1 MKAHAASRKIQP
13 VRNSR
18 PWQHVILPRA
28 GLTSGWFFSLLALAA
43 VPSGAQSSFTF
54 PAYVQ
59 DPAGQAETVEVRV
72 ATESGAARRFTL
84 TTSAGQ
90 RDDGPKVRNIVEAR
104 GALAVHSSSLL
115 FDALFAQAI
124 DDARLDSVSSI
135 RDAAYNAGQP
145 ILCECFQ
152 TGEKWTYVWTR
163 DLSYSAYLSLAL
175 LDPLRVRNSLQF
187 KTSPFR
193 PGVMPAELP
202 AGTVQIVQDTGSG
215 GSWPVS
221 SDRTAWALGAEAVLN
236 TLQGSARTRFEVE
249 ANRALRGSV
258 EADRAAIFDA
268 SDGLYTGEQSF
279 LDWREQTYAPY
290 VLKDL
295 TQLAQSK
302 ALSTNTLQY
311 RALRL
316 VSALARDRGETALA
330 ARYGR
335 WAEALKIAI
344 NRHFWLA
351 DYGLYASLLTADAPA
366 IPVAKFDLLGEALAV
381 TSGIA
386 DFARAREIVA
396 HYPHAPFG
404 PPVYYPEQ
412 PDVAIYHNRAGWPFV
427 TAFDLEAA
435 AQVVNVAVADNA
447 FDSLV
452 RAAALH
458 LTNTENLEW
467 LTGRSQYDDGP
478 VINSPRQLWSVAGYI
493 DMVAKVVFGY
503 HVEKRGFRI
512 RPFLTT
518 HMRTVLN
525 GDTATLENLSY
536 KGRELTIEL
545 HLPPAE
551 AAGYYPPAQITLN
564 GRAVTGLISPSELK
578 PENKIVV
585 RFRPSSTGDDRIR
598 RVAEV
603 APNSHDDPRVFAPQ
617 APSIDV
623 TMTDQ
628 HANLSIQAVTS
639 APQAL
644 RYAIWRDGVLKVQGL
659 SADKWLD
666 PERLTPELRHCYRV
680 VASYADSGNASHPSA
695 ANCVNDVATR
705 TISWP
710 AVTALTGRVA
720 GGNSTALGFR
730 VQSAGMYALSLTY
743 DNHAYDIN
751 TGVTNAVKRI
761 ELLDHRGGVVAT
773 GVVQMPHIQPEGAA
787 HPYRQSTELRL
798 FLAAGDYVLKPT
810 DYFNMSYLHANASY
824 AHAGGQSG
832 PLNDAVVKGLQITRV
847 P

>member
-1 MKAHAASRKIQP
+1 MATLRKALSR
-13 VRNSR
+13 
-18 PWQHVILPRA
+18 
-28 GLTSGWFFSLLALAA
+28 TSCWIFFLLAVAA
-43 VPSGAQSSFTF
+43 APSRAQFNFTF

-59 DPAGQAETVEVRV
+59 DPAGQAQTVGVQV
-72 ATESGAARRFTL
+72 ATEPGGARRFTL
-84 TTSAGQ
+84 TTSADQ
-90 RDDGPKVRNIVEAR
+90 RDAGPKAR
-104 GALAVHSSSLL
+104 SILESPGAPAVHSSSLL

-152 TGEKWTYVWTR
+152 TGEKWSYVWTR
-163 DLSYSAYLSLAL
+163 DLSYSADLSLAV

-187 KTSPFR
+187 KISPFR
-193 PGVMPAELP
+193 SGLAAPLELP
-202 AGTVQIVQDTGSG
+202 ADTLQIVQDTGSG

-221 SDRTAWALGAEAVLN
+221 SDRTAWALGAEAALN
-236 TLQGSARTRFEVE
+236 TLEGSARTRFAVE
-249 ANRALRGSV
+249 AYRALRGSL

-295 TQLAQSK
+295 SQLAQSK

-316 VSALARDRGETALA
+316 ASDLAGDRGEAALA
-330 ARYGR
+330 ARYAR
-335 WAEALKIAI
+335 WADALKIAI

-366 IPVAKFDLLGEALAV
+366 VPVAKFDLLGEALAV

-386 DFARAREIVA
+386 DPAQAREIVA

-412 PDVAIYHNRAGWPFV
+412 PDVAIYHNRANWPFV

-467 LTGRSQYDDGP
+467 LTGSSQYDDGP
-478 VINSPRQLWSVAGYI
+478 LINSPRQIWSVAGYI
-493 DMVAKVVFGY
+493 DMVAKVIFGY
-503 HVEKRGFRI
+503 RVEKRGFRV
-512 RPFLTT
+512 RPFLTA
-518 HMRTVLN
+518 HMRAVLN
-525 GDTATLENLSY
+525 GDTATLVNLFY
-536 KGRELTIEL
+536 KGRGLTIEL

-564 GRAVTGLISPSELK
+564 GRAVTGLISASQLK

-585 RFRPSSTGDDRIR
+585 SFRSSTAGDDRIL

-603 APNSHDDPRVFAPQ
+603 AADSRDDPRVFAPQ
-617 APSIDV
+617 VPAIDV
-623 TMTDQ
+623 VVTDQ
-628 HANLSIQAVTS
+628 HATLSIDAVTS

-644 RYAIWRDGVLKVQGL
+644 RYAIWRDGVLQVQNL
-659 SADKWLD
+659 SARTWLD
-666 PERLTPELRHCYRV
+666 PQRLTPERRHCYRA

-695 ANCVNDVATR
+695 ANCINGTATI

-710 AVTALTGRVA
+710 ATTAVSRNVTGS
-720 GGNSTALGFR
+720 NSTVLRFK
-730 VQSAGMYALSLTY
+730 VQRAGMYALSLTY

-751 TGVTNAVKRI
+751 TGITNAVKRI
-761 ELLDHRGGVVAT
+761 ELMNRQGRIVAA

-787 HPYRQSTELRL
+787 HPFRQSTELRF
-798 FLAAGDYVLKPT
+798 FLAAGDYVLKSI
-810 DYFNMSYLHANASY
+810 DYFNMSYLQTNAGY

-832 PLNDAVVKGLQITRV
+832 PLNDALVKELQISRM

>member
-1 MKAHAASRKIQP
+1 MTTLRKALSR
-13 VRNSR
+13 
-18 PWQHVILPRA
+18 ILARTR
-28 GLTSGWFFSLLALAA
+28 LTSYWILFMLALAA
-43 VPSGAQSSFTF
+43 APSRAQFNFTF
-54 PAYVQ
+54 PAYAQ
-59 DPAGQAETVEVRV
+59 DPAGQAQTVGVRV
-72 ATESGAARRFTL
+72 ATEPGGARRFTL
-84 TTSAGQ
+84 TTSADQ
-90 RDDGPKVRNIVEAR
+90 RDDGPKVRSILEAP

-145 ILCECFQ
+145 IVCECFQ

-163 DLSYSAYLSLAL
+163 DLSYSADLSLAV

-187 KTSPFR
+187 KISAFR
-193 PGVMPAELP
+193 SGITMPSELP
-202 AGTVQIVQDTGSG
+202 AGTLQIVQDTGSG

-236 TLQGSARTRFEVE
+236 TLQGSARTRFAVE
-249 ANRALRGSV
+249 AYRALRGSV

-290 VLKDL
+290 VVKDL

-316 VSALARDRGETALA
+316 ASDLARDRGEAALA
-330 ARYGR
+330 ARYAR
-335 WAEALKIAI
+335 WADALKIAI

-351 DYGLYASLLTADAPA
+351 EYGLYASLMTADAPA
-366 IPVAKFDLLGEALAV
+366 VPVAKFDLLGEALAV

-386 DFARAREIVA
+386 DLARAREIVA

-412 PDVAIYHNRAGWPFV
+412 PDVVIYHNRANWPFV

-435 AQVVNVAVADNA
+435 AQVVNAAVADNA

-478 VINSPRQLWSVAGYI
+478 VINSPRQIWSVAGYI
-493 DMVAKVVFGY
+493 NMVAKVIFGY
-503 HVEKRGFRI
+503 HVEKRGFRV
-512 RPFLTT
+512 RPFLTA
-518 HMRTVLN
+518 HMRALLG
-525 GDTATLENLSY
+525 GDTATLINLAY
-536 KGRELTIEL
+536 QGRGLTIEL
-545 HLPPAE
+545 HLPPAGV
-551 AAGYYPPAQITLN
+551 AGYYPPAQITLN
-564 GRAVTGLISPSELK
+564 GRAVTGLITASELK

-585 RFRPSSTGDDRIR
+585 SFRSSRAGDDRIR
-598 RVAEV
+598 RVAGV
-603 APNSHDDPRVFAPQ
+603 TPDSHDDPRVFAPQ

-623 TMTDQ
+623 VMTDQ
-628 HANLSIQAVTS
+628 HAALSIHAVTS
-639 APQAL
+639 VPQAL
-644 RYAIWRDGVLKVQGL
+644 RYAIWRDGVLKVQNL
-659 SADKWLD
+659 TARTWLD
-666 PERLTPELRHCYRV
+666 SERLTPERRHCYRV

-695 ANCVNDVATR
+695 VNCINGTATT

-710 AVTALTGRVA
+710 AATALTGSVT
-720 GGNSTALGFR
+720 GSNSTVLRFKVER
-730 VQSAGMYALSLTY
+730 AGMYALSLTY

-761 ELLDHRGGVVAT
+761 ELMNRQGRIVAT
-773 GVVQMPHIQPEGAA
+773 GVVQMPHIQPEGAV
-787 HPYRQSTELRL
+787 HPYRQSTELRF
-798 FLAAGDYVLKPT
+798 FLAAGDYALKPI
-810 DYFNMSYLHANASY
+810 DYFNMSYLQANAGY
-824 AHAGGQSG
+824 AHAGGRSG
-832 PLNDAVVKGLQITRV
+832 PLNDAVVKDLQITRM